1 MNDALLIPSPTGTTR
16 LYAVVGDPIAQVQA
30 PTLLNRLFAE
40 RGIDALMLPVQA
52 GAADFA
58 TVIEGLKRIGNLD
71 GLLITVPHKLAV
83 AAHADEQSLTVALT
97 GSSNALRR
105 QADGRWLA
113 DNFDGAG
120 FVAGL
125 RHAGRDPEGWR
136 VALFGSGGAGS
147 AIAVALLQAGIDRLD
162 LFDVDQARAAR
173 FAARLEQYWPGQV
186 HVLEAARPGEVE
198 LAINATP
205 IGMRPDDPLPF
216 DLEGLAPRTLIAD
229 IIMKPAETR
238 LLQSAAARGHAVQP
252 GIHMLSSQ
260 LGLYRQFFGLD
271 PAQ

>member
-1 MNDALLIPSPTGTTR
+1 MNDALLIPSPTGSTR

-105 QADGRWLA
+105 QANGRWLA

-125 RHAGRDPEGWR
+125 RHAGHEPEGWR

-147 AIAVALLQAGIDRLD
+147 AIA
-162 LFDVDQARAAR
+162 
-173 FAARLEQYWPGQV
+173 
-186 HVLEAARPGEVE
+186 
-198 LAINATP
+198 
-205 IGMRPDDPLPF
+205 
-216 DLEGLAPRTLIAD
+216 
-229 IIMKPAETR
+229 
-238 LLQSAAARGHAVQP
+238 
-252 GIHMLSSQ
+252 
-260 LGLYRQFFGLD
+260 
-271 PAQ
+271 